1 MTTMRSQMK
10 QIKMKKIPVMILAKS
25 TLMLQMMMDQ
35 MKSLILMLSQM
46 TLMQFW
52 WVNWLQLKLNQDKVK
67 VNKRAVKMMIAKK
80 KSFIPNHPP
89 NHKLKWLKAM
99 TMKSYQRILT
109 IAKLISKL
117 CWRANKN
124 NLKNKRVP
132 KLRNQAKLQ
141 CLHQNKNPNTR
152 IKINLTKRKE
162 RETRK
167 TKSEFKK
174 YMLLCLIKTNLVL
187 KDNSFGLFSTFSALF
202 WFCDVYNLGF

>member
-46 TLMQFW
+46 TLMQRW

-141 CLHQNKNPNTR
+141 CHHQNKNPNMR

-202 WFCDVYNLGF
+202 WFCDV